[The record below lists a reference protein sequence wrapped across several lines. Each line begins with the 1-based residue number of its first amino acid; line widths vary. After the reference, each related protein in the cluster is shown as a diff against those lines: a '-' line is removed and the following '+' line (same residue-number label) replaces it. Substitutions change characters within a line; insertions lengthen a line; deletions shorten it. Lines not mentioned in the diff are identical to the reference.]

1 VALLKELF
9 VPIKSFDKEIVR
21 QEALGPFV
29 IQERLETIV
38 TDRGLVQ
45 IKISGSFFVED
56 GQIVE
61 WFELV
66 EPRG

>member
-1 VALLKELF
+1 MPESTAAEKPDHKIPLDRRALLGAG
-9 VPIKSFDKEIVR
+9 VVGG
-21 QEALGPFV
+21 AV
-29 IQERLETIV
+29 ETIV
-38 TDRGLVQ
+38 TDRGRVQ

-66 EPRG
+66 EPQG

>member
-1 VALLKELF
+1 MPESTAVEKPDHKIPLDRRALLGAG
-9 VPIKSFDKEIVR
+9 VVG
-21 QEALGPFV
+21 AAV
-29 IQERLETIV
+29 ETIV
-38 TDRGLVQ
+38 TDRGRVQ

-66 EPRG
+66 EPQG